1 MFTHILNTCI
11 HLIYSVHGTIY
22 MITVQYEVRNS
33 ICTLLVFVLIVK
45 CLLFSPG
52 TLSCRGWMT
61 EADVASRCPKNI
73 HLTGPVGSE
82 TSYSLTTREKMS
94 AV

>member
-1 MFTHILNTCI
+1 MTE
-11 HLIYSVHGTIY
+11 
-22 MITVQYEVRNS
+22 VQTLSHFYPDS
-33 ICTLLVFVLIVK
+33 IIDE

-61 EADVASRCPKNI
+61 EADVASRCPKNT
-73 HLTGPVGSE
+73 HLTGPVGSD
-82 TSYSLTTREKMS
+82 TRYSLTTREKMS